1 MADEDY
7 DLNIRDS
14 SEQNDPHNPPQSVL
28 RPEARRAALMS
39 YLGPV
44 IVLFAVVGVA
54 LIYWVNRGPLTLDE
68 RGEPDAIGTAGTA
81 TPGGSN
87 PDPDFGS
94 TREELEYRG
103 TDDGTRELGSV
114 SDAPDPLTSL
124 DAVQSGAS
132 AGRRVEIDNVA
143 VVSVDGNT
151 LWISDGTGRIAVRAP
166 ADTPAIESGSHVSVA
181 GATELDERGGVR
193 IRASRVKEK

>member
-1 MADEDY
+1 
-7 DLNIRDS
+7 
-14 SEQNDPHNPPQSVL
+14 
-28 RPEARRAALMS
+28 MS

-54 LIYWVNRGPLTLDE
+54 LIYWVNRGPVTLDE

-87 PDPDFGS
+87 PDPDFRS

-103 TDDGTRELGSV
+103 TRRRHARIGQRQRCSRPADEPR
-114 SDAPDPLTSL
+114 
-124 DAVQSGAS
+124 AVQSGAA
-132 AGRRVEIDNVA
+132 AG
-143 VVSVDGNT
+143 DGSRST
-151 LWISDGTGRIAVRAP
+151 TWRLCPSTATRCGSSTGTGRIAVRAP
-166 ADTPAIESGSHVSVA
+166 ANTPAIESGSHVSVA